1 MAKKKGKGKGSSSNN
16 NSNSNKNSNN
26 KNTNTNKSNKQ
37 KNRKQNKWQLKDDDD
52 TFRESLINQG
62 NTINDMDSD
71 GNCLFRSFSDQLYHD
86 NGAKHDIVRHDI
98 CEFLSSNKEEFAGFL
113 LMNDD
118 DEDILD
124 IDEYI
129 EKMREDGEWGGNVE
143 VVVASRVY
151 KRNIVVFS
159 FEYANGAL
167 SIVCEDKDKKEDGSD
182 LLLSYHGESHYNSV
196 HPIGGSKMQSTKPK
210 SNDNADATPKHQK
223 KKENEQ
229 KDATTTKA
237 DSKSRNRPP
246 TRGSSCPCGSGLK
259 YKKCCMASEKSK
271 RRIAKHMKKNN
282 DSNYDDEKKEDSFI
296 GDFKILNI

>member
-1 MAKKKGKGKGSSSNN
+1 MAKKKGKGKGSSNNN
-16 NSNSNKNSNN
+16 NSNSNKNSDT

-37 KNRKQNKWQLKDDDD
+37 KNRKQNKWQQKDDDD
-52 TFRESLINQG
+52 DMFRESLVNQG

-71 GNCLFRSFSDQLYHD
+71 GNCLFRSLSDQLFHD

-98 CEFLSSNKEEFAGFL
+98 CEFLSSNKEEFAAFL

-118 DEDILD
+118 DDDVLD

-159 FEYANGAL
+159 FEYSNGAL

-196 HPIGGSKMQSTKPK
+196 HPIGGPKMQSSKPK
-210 SNDNADATPKHQK
+210 SNDNADTIPTHQK
-223 KKENEQ
+223 KKENKQ
-229 KDATTTKA
+229 DATTTKA
-237 DSKSRNRPP
+237 ESKSRNRPP

-271 RRIAKHMKKNN
+271 KRISKHMKNN

-296 GDFKILNI
+296 GDFKVLTI

>member
-1 MAKKKGKGKGSSSNN
+1 MSDPKIKNQQLEQRIKELEKD
-16 NSNSNKNSNN
+16 NKI
-26 KNTNTNKSNKQ
+26 
-37 KNRKQNKWQLKDDDD
+37 L
-52 TFRESLINQG
+52 
-62 NTINDMDSD
+62 SD
-71 GNCLFRSFSDQLYHD
+71 FAD
-86 NGAKHDIVRHDI
+86 
-98 CEFLSSNKEEFAGFL
+98 LSSDWFWEQDADLRFTRFFGLSTEKLQRDQKLFFGKQRWDMPICGLSKEQLQAHIDCCMNHQPFRDFEYEVPGDDGSLQRYSISGTPIYNDKEEFAGFL

-196 HPIGGSKMQSTKPK
+196 HPIGGSKMQICSGFK
-210 SNDNADATPKHQK
+210 SP
-223 KKENEQ
+223 
-229 KDATTTKA
+229 
-237 DSKSRNRPP
+237 
-246 TRGSSCPCGSGLK
+246 
-259 YKKCCMASEKSK
+259 
-271 RRIAKHMKKNN
+271 
-282 DSNYDDEKKEDSFI
+282 
-296 GDFKILNI
+296 